1 MAIWG
6 IPTFAVVGAARLLFA
21 VLDKNQW
28 LPSRSYRQKAINR
41 LKDGDLQGAGF
52 CIRLLLQRNPDDH
65 NSQILQDLLA
75 MRRDAQ
81 LHDLEKKIKKEE
93 EFCHSLQESVRQ
105 NRQVFAQSCRRHRQQ
120 KLWPPAA
127 VLVWWVS
134 AIAAIRF
141 MPLMQNGI
149 FAVAIVGMVGL
160 YLWLFS
166 SKREQRLGAQ
176 QAQRQALEQELLFL
190 QKQVQIRQ
198 EKIRRVRH
206 EMQMLAAS
214 LVVAGEVVA

>member
-1 MAIWG
+1 
-6 IPTFAVVGAARLLFA
+6 
-21 VLDKNQW
+21 
-28 LPSRSYRQKAINR
+28 
-41 LKDGDLQGAGF
+41 
-52 CIRLLLQRNPDDH
+52 
-65 NSQILQDLLA
+65 
-75 MRRDAQ
+75 
-81 LHDLEKKIKKEE
+81 
-93 EFCHSLQESVRQ
+93 
-105 NRQVFAQSCRRHRQQ
+105 
-120 KLWPPAA
+120 
-127 VLVWWVS
+127 
-134 AIAAIRF
+134 